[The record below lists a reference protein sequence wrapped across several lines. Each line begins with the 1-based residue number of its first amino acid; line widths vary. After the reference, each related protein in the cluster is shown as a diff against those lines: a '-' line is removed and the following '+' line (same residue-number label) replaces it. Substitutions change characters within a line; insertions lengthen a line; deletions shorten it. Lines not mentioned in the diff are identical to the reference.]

1 MDNVSIETGEITSYI
16 EARYQE
22 EVNELKERVN
32 DLTGPV
38 HGKVENLALAQEMA
52 NAIKPHIDRLVKL
65 NALLTPVT
73 RILEKRSQLHDV
85 TVTIEEDIEEAE
97 TALAALEDADK
108 LLLDDFQENIE
119 TVKKDRKLYVQSGI
133 SEEEPT
139 RNNPNSLELLPVEE
153 RFHRVFSERFISLD
167 KTQSILSTSF
177 ENIELKKYTDNLEA
191 FWNLLFRQKSFR
203 QLVEKGQV
211 APLAEAFQDYV
222 VLFRSSKII
231 NGQSTTISSLQDSF
245 PDFFIKGQRSGVWYK
260 QQPFYNKTFRRP
272 HWALVDKQYLNCTF
286 KKPSV
291 RLRMYARA
299 NGLSAKSVR
308 QKNVLEDIYDR
319 ITTEI
324 ILMERFF
331 ENCNSITRTV
341 YKDQAEGPAKQ
352 VFLYYKDH
360 SIRISGKTGIPH
372 WKPSK
377 PRWPGIFPTVTV
389 P

>member
-360 SIRISGKTGIPH
+360 SIRISG
-372 WKPSK
+372 
-377 PRWPGIFPTVTV
+377 
-389 P
+389 

>member
-1 MDNVSIETGEITSYI
+1 MDNVSTETGEITSGT
-16 EARYQE
+16 EARNQE
-22 EVNELKERVN
+22 EINELKQRIN

-38 HGKVENLALAQEMA
+38 QGKVEDLALAQEMA

-73 RILEKRSQLHDV
+73 RILEKRSELHDV
-85 TVTIEEDIEEAE
+85 AVRIEDDIEEAE
-97 TALAALEDADK
+97 TALAALEDTDK
-108 LLLDDFQENIE
+108 LLVDDFQDNIE
-119 TVKKDRKLYVQSGI
+119 TVKKDRKLYVQSGT
-133 SEEEPT
+133 SEDEPA
-139 RNNPNSLELLPVEE
+139 RNKPNSLELLPVEE
-153 RFHRVFSERFISLD
+153 RFHRIFSERFISLN
-167 KTQSILSTSF
+167 KTQSILSISF
-177 ENIELKKYTDNLEA
+177 EEIELKKYTDSLEA
-191 FWNLLFRQKSFR
+191 FWKLLFRQKSFR
-203 QLVEKGQV
+203 QLVEKGRV
-211 APLAEAFQDYV
+211 APLAKAFQDYV
-222 VLFRSSKII
+222 VLFRSSKIKD
-231 NGQSTTISSLQDSF
+231 GQSTTISSLQDSF
-245 PDFFIKGQRSGVWYK
+245 PDFFVKGQRSGVWYK
-260 QQPFYNKTFRRP
+260 KQPFYNKTFRKA

-286 KKPSV
+286 KKPSI

-308 QKNVLEDIYDR
+308 QKNVLEDTYDR

-324 ILMERFF
+324 VFKERFF

-341 YKDQAEGPAKQ
+341 YKDQVEGPAKQ